1 MFEILIPLPVLFVER
16 RHLAGAALLDQ
27 LRYPSRQTRRGA
39 QVEDFLRRGQGREQF
54 QNIGGAVKAGLTTG
68 IEFPET
74 QFQDFGEL
82 LRPCT
87 DLLCEIVRQ
96 A

>member
-1 MFEILIPLPVLFVER
+1 MFEILIPLPLLFVER
-16 RHLAGAALLDQ
+16 CNLTGAALLDQ
-27 LRYPSRQTRRGA
+27 FRHSSGQARGRA
-39 QVEDFLRRGQGREQF
+39 EVEDFFRRGQCGEQF

-82 LRPCT
+82 LLPCT